1 MTSRSIQSR
10 TAGLSLGFVLLA
22 VLFAALWLTG
32 GASRPTVLGQALSR
46 IVIWTTLLVAI
57 LIVRRP
63 SLNGLRP
70 VLMLLTSIAIV
81 PLVQLVPLPPS
92 VWQTLPGR
100 TVLVSATLAGEP
112 LPWRP
117 LSLSPGGTLNAL
129 FSLAAPLVV
138 FVLLGSIRKTERAWL
153 PALLVAV
160 VLASTVIGLIQFSGS
175 RFDQPL
181 INYTGDVSGTFA
193 NRNHFALFLAMGC
206 LPVPIWASR
215 ARGNT
220 RWRTPAA
227 VGLLVVLVLSVLASG
242 SRTGMMLT
250 ALALIAGLLIAREN
264 LIHQLRGRLIWILP
278 AAIGVFAG
286 LVGLAVFLGRAV
298 SIDRL
303 FSTDVGQDMRVRAF
317 DTLMSMTR
325 TYFPAGS
332 GLGSFDVVFRLHEP
346 FSLLKPT
353 YFNQAHDDYLAIVLD
368 AGLLG
373 LSVLVAAT
381 AWWMFASIRVWRW
394 LSPSSP
400 ASEIVL
406 GRLGS
411 AMLGLTMAASIVDY
425 PARTP
430 LIMATTMLAACLLAW
445 GTHAA
450 SDTCKTAPHA

>member
-1 MTSRSIQSR
+1 M
-10 TAGLSLGFVLLA
+10 
-22 VLFAALWLTG
+22 
-32 GASRPTVLGQALSR
+32 
-46 IVIWTTLLVAI
+46 
-57 LIVRRP
+57 
-63 SLNGLRP
+63 
-70 VLMLLTSIAIV
+70 V

-100 TVLVSATLAGEP
+100 AVFVSATLPGEP

-117 LSLSPGGTLNAL
+117 LSLSPGRTLNAL

-138 FVLLGSIRKTERAWL
+138 FVLLGSIRKTERDWL

-160 VLASTVIGLIQFSGS
+160 VLASTLIGLIQFSGS

-206 LPVPIWASR
+206 LTVPIWASR
-215 ARGNT
+215 ARGNM
-220 RWRTPAA
+220 RWRAPAA
-227 VGLLVVLVLSVLASG
+227 VGLMLVLVLSVLASG

-250 ALALIAGLLIAREN
+250 VLALIASLLMVREN
-264 LIHQLRGRLIWILP
+264 LLRQLRGRLAWLLP

-298 SIDRL
+298 SINRL

-317 DTLMSMTR
+317 NTLMSMTR

-332 GLGSFDVVFRLHEP
+332 GLGSFDTVFRLHEP

-353 YFNQAHDDYLAIVLD
+353 YFNQAHNDYLAIVLD

-381 AWWMFASIRVWRW
+381 AWWMFASIRVWRR
-394 LSPSSP
+394 LSPSSS

-411 AMLGLTMAASIVDY
+411 TMLGLTMAASIVDY

-445 GTHAA
+445 GKHAA
-450 SDTCKTAPHA
+450 SNTRKTDLHP